1 MVCWVV
7 VLIGKGFN
15 ARISNVSRLAALQP
29 DEKNTDELFQVL
41 NESFYRLHQSGID
54 AELFDVISG
63 CAALSA
69 DKE

>member
-15 ARISNVSRLAALQP
+15 ARISNASRPAAMQRG
-29 DEKNTDELFQVL
+29 EKNIDELFQVL
-41 NESFYRLHQSGID
+41 NGSFHRLRQSGID

-63 CAALSA
+63 FEALSA
-69 DKE
+69 DEE